1 STRERELESER
12 NELLIKTEFFA
23 NKCSDF
29 RNAKV
34 LAETRSDELAK
45 ELKSKNEK
53 ILRLRKK
60 LNRITDAKTRND
72 SNMKQFKEEIKQL
85 QSKNTNLVSQGA
97 LKELSLTGYQT
108 KYYKKMEE
116 ANSFQSRIKSLEEKL
131 FSAQKDSSLKASG
144 IDSLKS
150 KITEL
155 ERMKDEL
162 SLKVSEL
169 EHLKSEDISEPTVGG
184 DVEKNMQSDEQSSI
198 TKSDDISAISE
209 PIKNLSQYFI
219 RKKNMDQV
227 RKIDGNISDHT
238 RHDGITEPSKV
249 DTEISSKINE
259 ETNINEISKDILLVQ
274 EIKNVTPHLAQ
285 LENHTSSLIES
296 HPQISVGG
304 IEAIPA
310 VARTLMSPLS
320 AYIFL
325 ILLIIAV
332 MWFVVLRRTW
342 GLKRKSEQM
351 QDVCKEPSSP
361 LYTDCIVTHSFMVVG
376 MRFRGGHKFKKSD
389 TITLEPEPSNT
400 YDKNAI
406 KIMVDGIHKAYVA
419 KDENMSRYTTSIEG
433 L

>member
-1 STRERELESER
+1 MVPIHTLNSGSTVAENFQGRGYKLDSTRERELESER

-72 SNMKQFKEEIKQL
+72 SNMKQLKEEIKQL

-169 EHLKSEDISEPTVGG
+169 EHLKSENISEPTVGG
-184 DVEKNMQSDEQSSI
+184 DNEKNTQSNEQSSI
-198 TKSDDISAISE
+198 TKSDDISAVLE

-219 RKKNMDQV
+219 RKKNMDQAG
-227 RKIDGNISDHT
+227 KIDTIVLDHT
-238 RHDGITEPSKV
+238 DDKSTSIPEESVIRGYDSYPSV
-249 DTEISSKINE
+249 DTEIIPNVSDKID
-259 ETNINEISKDILLVQ
+259 ISKTNNNILVQ
-274 EIKNVTPHLAQ
+274 P
-285 LENHTSSLIES
+285 ENNMSPLIES
-296 HPQISVGG
+296 NTQMGPGP
-304 IEAIPA
+304 EALPLPA
-310 VARTLMSPLS
+310 VASTLMSPLS

-351 QDVCKEPSSP
+351 QDVWA
-361 LYTDCIVTHSFMVVG
+361 G
-376 MRFRGGHKFKKSD
+376 
-389 TITLEPEPSNT
+389 
-400 YDKNAI
+400 
-406 KIMVDGIHKAYVA
+406 
-419 KDENMSRYTTSIEG
+419 
-433 L
+433 

>member
-53 ILRLRKK
+53 IL
-60 LNRITDAKTRND
+60 
-72 SNMKQFKEEIKQL
+72 QEIKQL
-85 QSKNTNLVSQGA
+85 QSENTNLVSQGA

-169 EHLKSEDISEPTVGG
+169 EHLKSEDISEPIVGG
-184 DVEKNMQSDEQSSI
+184 DNEKNTQSEEQSSI
-198 TKSDDISAISE
+198 IKSIDISAVSE
-209 PIKNLSQYFI
+209 PSKNISQYFL
-219 RKKNMDQV
+219 RGKNMDQAG
-227 RKIDGNISDHT
+227 KIDT
-238 RHDGITEPSKV
+238 MCLESKTL
-249 DTEISSKINE
+249 DTEIIP
-259 ETNINEISKDILLVQ
+259 EISDEIDISKTNNNTLQ
-274 EIKNVTPHLAQ
+274 EIPNMTPYLAQ
-285 LENHTSSLIES
+285 PENCGQSSVSLTHTPSLIES
-296 HPQISVGG
+296 
-304 IEAIPA
+304 
-310 VARTLMSPLS
+310 LS
-320 AYIFL
+320 AYICL

-332 MWFVVLRRTW
+332 MWFVVLRPTR
-342 GLKRKSEQM
+342 GMERKNNINPNWQKIEN
-351 QDVCKEPSSP
+351 DVKTK
-361 LYTDCIVTHSFMVVG
+361 LI
-376 MRFRGGHKFKKSD
+376 KFLQSD
-389 TITLEPEPSNT
+389 EESISLDIN
-400 YDKNAI
+400 
-406 KIMVDGIHKAYVA
+406 
-419 KDENMSRYTTSIEG
+419 SIEKK
-433 L
+433 

>member
-1 STRERELESER
+1 GSTVAENFQGRGYKLDSTRERELESER

-72 SNMKQFKEEIKQL
+72 SNMKQLKEEIKQL
-85 QSKNTNLVSQGA
+85 QSENTNLVSQGA

-169 EHLKSEDISEPTVGG
+169 EHLKSEDISEPIVGG
-184 DVEKNMQSDEQSSI
+184 DNEKNTQSEEQSSI
-198 TKSDDISAISE
+198 IKSIDISAVSE
-209 PIKNLSQYFI
+209 PSKNISRYFLHG
-219 RKKNMDQV
+219 KNMDQAG
-227 RKIDGNISDHT
+227 KIDTMCLESKTRGFATDTSSAIIPDHTDDKISD
-238 RHDGITEPSKV
+238 
-249 DTEISSKINE
+249 EIDINKNSN
-259 ETNINEISKDILLVQ
+259 NIPQ
-274 EIKNVTPHLAQ
+274 EIPKVTPYLAQ
-285 LENHTSSLIES
+285 PENYSGDSVKTHTPSLLES
-296 HPQISVGG
+296 HPQISIGGVGT
-304 IEAIPA
+304 IPIVADA
-310 VARTLMSPLS
+310 VASSLRESTLMSQLS
-320 AYIFL
+320 AYICL

-342 GLKRKSEQM
+342 GLGRKNNINPNWQKIEN
-351 QDVCKEPSSP
+351 DVKTK
-361 LYTDCIVTHSFMVVG
+361 LI
-376 MRFRGGHKFKKSD
+376 KFLQSD
-389 TITLEPEPSNT
+389 EE
-400 YDKNAI
+400 
-406 KIMVDGIHKAYVA
+406 
-419 KDENMSRYTTSIEG
+419 SIS
-433 L
+433 LDIN

>member
-1 STRERELESER
+1 MAPIHTLNSGSTVAKNFQGRGYKLDSTRERELESEH

-23 NKCSDF
+23 NKCSNF

-34 LAETRSDELAK
+34 LAESRSDGLAK
-45 ELKSKNEK
+45 ELKSKNKK
-53 ILRLRKK
+53 ILHLQKK
-60 LNRITDAKTRND
+60 LNRTTDAKTRND
-72 SNMKQFKEEIKQL
+72 SNIKQLKEEIKQL

-155 ERMKDEL
+155 ELMKDEL

-169 EHLKSEDISEPTVGG
+169 EHLKSEDISEPIVGG
-184 DVEKNMQSDEQSSI
+184 DNEKNAQSDEQSPI

-209 PIKNLSQYFI
+209 PSKNLSQYFI
-219 RKKNMDQV
+219 RRGKAPLLCNKKNMDQAG
-227 RKIDGNISDHT
+227 KIDGIISDHT

-285 LENHTSSLIES
+285 PENHTSSLIEL

-320 AYIFL
+320 AYICL

-332 MWFVVLRRTW
+332 MWFVVLRHTW
-342 GLKRKSEQM
+342 GLERKSEQL
-351 QDVCKEPSSP
+351 QDVW
-361 LYTDCIVTHSFMVVG
+361 VG
-376 MRFRGGHKFKKSD
+376 
-389 TITLEPEPSNT
+389 
-400 YDKNAI
+400 
-406 KIMVDGIHKAYVA
+406 
-419 KDENMSRYTTSIEG
+419 
-433 L
+433 

>member
-1 STRERELESER
+1 MAPIHTLNSGSTVAENFQGRGYKLDSTRECELESER

-72 SNMKQFKEEIKQL
+72 SNMKQLKEEIKQL
-85 QSKNTNLVSQGA
+85 QSENTNLVSQGA

-116 ANSFQSRIKSLEEKL
+116 ANSFQSRIESLEEKL

-184 DVEKNMQSDEQSSI
+184 DNEKNTQSNEQSSI

-209 PIKNLSQYFI
+209 PIKNLSQYFV
-219 RKKNMDQV
+219 RRKNMDQAG
-227 RKIDGNISDHT
+227 KFDTIIPDHT
-238 RHDGITEPSKV
+238 DDKSTSIPEEPVIRGSSPSV
-249 DTEISSKINE
+249 DTEI
-259 ETNINEISKDILLVQ
+259 ISKVSDEIDISKTNNNILVQ
-274 EIKNVTPHLAQ
+274 P
-285 LENHTSSLIES
+285 ENHTSSLIES

-320 AYIFL
+320 AYICL
-325 ILLIIAV
+325 ILLIIALLYKMSSQDNINPNWQKIENDV
-332 MWFVVLRRTW
+332 KTKLIKFLQSDEESISLDINSAIEYAFYLYY
-342 GLKRKSEQM
+342 LK
-351 QDVCKEPSSP
+351 
-361 LYTDCIVTHSFMVVG
+361 
-376 MRFRGGHKFKKSD
+376 
-389 TITLEPEPSNT
+389 
-400 YDKNAI
+400 
-406 KIMVDGIHKAYVA
+406 KIIN
-419 KDENMSRYTTSIEG
+419 EN
-433 L
+433 

>member
-1 STRERELESER
+1 MAPIHTLNSGSTVAENFQGRGYKLDSTRERELESES

-72 SNMKQFKEEIKQL
+72 SNMKQLKEEIKQL
-85 QSKNTNLVSQGA
+85 QSENTNLVSQGA

-169 EHLKSEDISEPTVGG
+169 EHLKSEDISEPIVGG
-184 DVEKNMQSDEQSSI
+184 DNEKNTQSDEQSSI
-198 TKSDDISAISE
+198 TKSDDISAVLEPSKNISR
-209 PIKNLSQYFI
+209 YFL
-219 RKKNMDQV
+219 RGKNMDQAG
-227 RKIDGNISDHT
+227 KIDTIIPDHT
-238 RHDGITEPSKV
+238 DDKSTSIPAEPVIRGPSPSV
-249 DTEISSKINE
+249 DTEIIPKVSDEID
-259 ETNINEISKDILLVQ
+259 ISKTNNNILH
-274 EIKNVTPHLAQ
+274 EIPNMTPHLAQ
-285 LENHTSSLIES
+285 PENYTPSLIES
-296 HPQISVGG
+296 HSQMRPSLEALPLPIEG
-304 IEAIPA
+304 IGA
-310 VARTLMSPLS
+310 VPVMTSTLMSPLS
-320 AYIFL
+320 AYICL

-342 GLKRKSEQM
+342 DIG
-351 QDVCKEPSSP
+351 
-361 LYTDCIVTHSFMVVG
+361 
-376 MRFRGGHKFKKSD
+376 KKGEH
-389 TITLEPEPSNT
+389 LRNT
-400 YDKNAI
+400 W
-406 KIMVDGIHKAYVA
+406 V
-419 KDENMSRYTTSIEG
+419 R
-433 L
+433 

>member
-1 STRERELESER
+1 
-12 NELLIKTEFFA
+12 
-23 NKCSDF
+23 
-29 RNAKV
+29 

-72 SNMKQFKEEIKQL
+72 SNMKQLKEEIKQL
-85 QSKNTNLVSQGA
+85 QSENTNLVSQGA

-169 EHLKSEDISEPTVGG
+169 NCLKSETISKPIVGG
-184 DVEKNMQSDEQSSI
+184 DDEKNM
-198 TKSDDISAISE
+198 TKSDDISAVIEPSKNISRYFVRGKSIPISE
-209 PIKNLSQYFI
+209 PPKVNAENSP
-219 RKKNMDQV
+219 K
-227 RKIDGNISDHT
+227 ISD
-238 RHDGITEPSKV
+238 
-249 DTEISSKINE
+249 EI
-259 ETNINEISKDILLVQ
+259 NINETNKVNMLDAPTKPSILQ
-274 EIKNVTPHLAQ
+274 IIPQNVNPHLAQ
-285 LENHTSSLIES
+285 RENYTPS
-296 HPQISVGG
+296 
-304 IEAIPA
+304 
-310 VARTLMSPLS
+310 LMSQLS

-325 ILLIIAV
+325 IILIIAV

-342 GLKRKSEQM
+342 GLKRKSEQL
-351 QDVCKEPSSP
+351 QDVW
-361 LYTDCIVTHSFMVVG
+361 
-376 MRFRGGHKFKKSD
+376 
-389 TITLEPEPSNT
+389 
-400 YDKNAI
+400 A
-406 KIMVDGIHKAYVA
+406 
-419 KDENMSRYTTSIEG
+419 RY
-433 L
+433 